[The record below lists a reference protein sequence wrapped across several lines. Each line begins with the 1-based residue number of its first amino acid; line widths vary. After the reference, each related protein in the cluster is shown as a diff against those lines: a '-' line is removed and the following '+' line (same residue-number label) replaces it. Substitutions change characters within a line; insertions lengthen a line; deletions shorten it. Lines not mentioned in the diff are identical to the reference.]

1 MIHARSRS
9 FSWPALALLVLSGF
23 FTGTVLAQDP
33 ATTTIPVATSTP
45 ETVTGSPAAA
55 TSTVSETDAAAD
67 QADRL
72 ETVAAERARLTE
84 EETDSSA
91 TLSARRQERI
101 LNLAAN
107 MSNRT
112 DAAIERLERIADRLE
127 RREAKLQTA
136 GQNTGTARTAIEIAR
151 DELDNATSIIEDIDT
166 DVYRFVTAQRPA
178 AAWRSV
184 DTIYTNA
191 HDAIRNA
198 HRTLGI
204 ALNELEQSATTPTPT
219 PTQDTDE

>member
-1 MIHARSRS
+1 
-9 FSWPALALLVLSGF
+9 
-23 FTGTVLAQDP
+23 
-33 ATTTIPVATSTP
+33 
-45 ETVTGSPAAA
+45 
-55 TSTVSETDAAAD
+55 
-67 QADRL
+67 
-72 ETVAAERARLTE
+72 
-84 EETDSSA
+84 
-91 TLSARRQERI
+91 
-101 LNLAAN
+101 